1 MWRAYLH
8 INQGKFHL
16 VSGLSW
22 KIMLGSTFQAEYL
35 LTIQVRLKMHSSS
48 TVQQCSHSLPIYIWG
63 VITQSTNIA
72 KMKYREKLLNM
83 SQIHVERG
91 GGGGVLLDQ
100 GINIGQLSNYKLGR
114 AWDLPK
120 SLSCAVLCL
129 MKAKGFREPTSAQIR
144 TARTFA
150 RSISSPQKL
159 QHEFFLWQ
167 RLSCAH
173 VSYVQ

>member
-1 MWRAYLH
+1 
-8 INQGKFHL
+8 
-16 VSGLSW
+16 
-22 KIMLGSTFQAEYL
+22 MLGSTFQAEYL

-114 AWDLPK
+114 A
-120 SLSCAVLCL
+120 
-129 MKAKGFREPTSAQIR
+129 
-144 TARTFA
+144 
-150 RSISSPQKL
+150 
-159 QHEFFLWQ
+159 
-167 RLSCAH
+167 
-173 VSYVQ
+173 